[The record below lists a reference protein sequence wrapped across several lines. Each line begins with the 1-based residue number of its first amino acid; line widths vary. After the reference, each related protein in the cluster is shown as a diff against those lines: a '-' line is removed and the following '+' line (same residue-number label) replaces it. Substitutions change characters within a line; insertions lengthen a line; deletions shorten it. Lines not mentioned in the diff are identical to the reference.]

1 MQVLYFPP
9 NTSCRCSPHTGSD
22 SSPWSS
28 HILAYVPSLLPATIT
43 ATFKSNYKKRLTL
56 YAFSKENP
64 SWVTPNKNIP
74 LHYTSKPTQ
83 MILSPPLRVYFPSKK
98 NKSHSTFFL
107 LNCMTSSIQV
117 TKRGKK
123 TCILKR
129 RIAQSSFIMYI
140 YANSTLVYSRKSL
153 SLLLSLPPGQCVS
166 IRQYVWKAVADR
178 VGESW
183 MV

>member
-1 MQVLYFPP
+1 MHTLAQIQVLGQAISLHMCHLCCLPQSQQLSNPTTKKGWPCMLFLKKTLPEWHPTKTFHYIILQNPP
-9 NTSCRCSPHTGSD
+9 R
-22 SSPWSS
+22 WF
-28 HILAYVPSLLPATIT
+28 Y
-43 ATFKSNYKKRLTL
+43 
-56 YAFSKENP
+56 
-64 SWVTPNKNIP
+64 
-74 LHYTSKPTQ
+74 LHLSEY
-83 MILSPPLRVYFPSKK
+83 ISPPKK